1 MEYILTNKPII
12 INNNTYNRY
21 FDCFNIL
28 SNNINVSKY
37 YNILNKCEDYHI
49 NNLLDFIN
57 IKWSKMLYLINN
69 EYTKN
74 KYKNKEFVKNIDFN
88 KTINKFI
95 NNDRVLAV
103 FIINCIHR
111 FFN

>member
-1 MEYILTNKPII
+1 
-12 INNNTYNRY
+12 
-21 FDCFNIL
+21 
-28 SNNINVSKY
+28 
-37 YNILNKCEDYHI
+37 
-49 NNLLDFIN
+49 
-57 IKWSKMLYLINN
+57 MLYLINN
-69 EYTKN
+69 EYTKI
-74 KYKNKEFVKNIDFN
+74 KYKNKKFVKNKDFN